1 MDQPDP
7 PPRQFGLKP
16 KEFEKVNA
24 PTSQEPTPPI
34 RVEDILQQNL
44 TVHETVKPLE
54 LDLETKMSR
63 RTRDYLF
70 LLIGGDVLILI
81 GMFFTAG
88 DPVLRILGFSALGF
102 YSVGITAF
110 CFLIMDRY

>member
-1 MDQPDP
+1 MDTPDP

-24 PTSQEPTPPI
+24 PVPEEPSAPI

-44 TVHETVKPLE
+44 AVRETVKPLE

-81 GMFFTAG
+81 GMFFTAK
-88 DPVLRILGFSALGF
+88 DPTLRVLGFSALAL
-102 YSVGITAF
+102 YSLGITGF